1 MKELKFREYSA
12 YTIGFLAI
20 VFNLYFFVKGYLTEF
35 FPARDVLFIK
45 EKVLLTLFKENTQ
58 VLGDGIVK
66 PILPYIV
73 NLFIPNIP
81 LLTAT
86 VSTLLIFILISYI
99 SKREVK
105 LWQEFL
111 IIVLIIFNP
120 LFFLTAFKN
129 YIFTLTLLVFLVAI
143 FSIYVFLY
151 VKPRQYV
158 YLFLG
163 SFLLG
168 FTFLVD
174 YRSIFATFGIILLAI
189 INDILKFK
197 KHKRTL
203 DLRRLW
209 NIVLILLTP
218 TMFFIFF
225 YMFTNFLITERFE
238 FDLYNRYLTLG
249 FYPTEYFSNFLLSIK
264 AALKDMLKYWYLVL
278 PSVVIPF
285 ISRKKFFGVIYLFSG
300 ILFIAGIYYF
310 SGRVP
315 VYYFLIFSLLPLI
328 SIIDT
333 KHKHLRLKMNLS
345 ILTLALAFGFTVKYI
360 DFKPFLNKDRELVD
374 MYRASQV
381 LKNLKGNNN
390 IILDDK
396 TLYPLVVFY
405 GDVNRIIFPYQFDFV
420 NYYANPKNNV
430 DIVVVNKLDKT
441 DKFLK
446 KYPNAKY
453 GYLEGY
459 YVLYENET
467 VIIFKNINLAHNSTT
482 GW

>member
-1 MKELKFREYSA
+1 MKELEFRKYSA

-45 EKVLLTLFKENTQ
+45 EKVLLTLYKDSTQ

-66 PILPYIV
+66 PILPYLV
-73 NLFIPNIP
+73 NLFIPDIP
-81 LLTAT
+81 LLTAI
-86 VSTLLIFILISYI
+86 VSTLLIFTLISYI
-99 SKREVK
+99 SKKSVSIWK
-105 LWQEFL
+105 EFL
-111 IIVLIIFNP
+111 IVVLIIFNP
-120 LFFLTAFKN
+120 LFFLTAIKN

-151 VKPRQYV
+151 IKPRQYV

-174 YRSIFATFGIILLAI
+174 YRSIFATFGIILMAI

-197 KHKRTL
+197 KHKKTL

-209 NIVLILLTP
+209 NIILILLTP
-218 TMFFIFF
+218 TLFFIFF

-238 FDLYNRYLTLG
+238 FDFYNRYLTLG
-249 FYPTEYFSNFLLSIK
+249 FYPTEYFSNFPLSLR
-264 AALKDMLKYWYLVL
+264 ATFDDMIRYWYLVL
-278 PSVVIPF
+278 PSLVIPL
-285 ISRKKFFGVIYLFSG
+285 ISRKKFFGLIYIFSG
-300 ILFIAGIYYF
+300 TLLIAGIYYF
-310 SGRVP
+310 SGNVP

-333 KHKHLRLKMNLS
+333 KHNYLNLKMNLS
-345 ILTLALAFGFTVKYI
+345 ILTLALTLGFTVKDI
-360 DFKPFLNKDRELVD
+360 DFKPFLKKDKELVD
-374 MYRASQV
+374 MYKASKV
-381 LKNLKGNNN
+381 LKSLKVNNV
-390 IILDDK
+390 ILDDK
-396 TLYPLVVFY
+396 TLYPVVVFY

-420 NYYANPKNNV
+420 NYYANPKNSV

-467 VIIFKNINLAHNSTT
+467 VIIFKNINFSNSSNIS
-482 GW
+482 W